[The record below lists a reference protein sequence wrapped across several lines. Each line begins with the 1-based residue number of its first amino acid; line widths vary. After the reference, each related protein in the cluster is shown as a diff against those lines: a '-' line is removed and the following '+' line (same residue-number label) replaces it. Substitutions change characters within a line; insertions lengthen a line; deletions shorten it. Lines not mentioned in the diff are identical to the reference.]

1 MNSPESWQEY
11 WDRPAYFFA
20 GSHQSRLSSEV
31 LVDNLLGVLPRKQD
45 CVLLD
50 YGCGRHPATVRLVEH
65 GMRLRLYD
73 QSASARSIVADEYT
87 DAHDVD
93 VLAEFDPM
101 QIGAGAVDYVL
112 MNSVVQYMTIPQLQE
127 VARIVSKILKPRGI
141 FIVSDVIPQKTSM
154 LPDLSRILM
163 QAVKSGYFVD
173 TMASLV
179 KLQLSPYRKLLISQ
193 GLSTHDLTS
202 LSDILTPLGF
212 RVTQLENNIG
222 IAANRTAY
230 FARLDNSHR

>member
-93 VLAEFDPM
+93 VSAEFDPM
-101 QIGAGAVDYVL
+101 QIGPVPGTVL
-112 MNSVVQYMTIPQLQE
+112 MNSVVQYMTFPNCRRSP
-127 VARIVSKILKPRGI
+127 ASYPRYET
-141 FIVSDVIPQKTSM
+141 PWY
-154 LPDLSRILM
+154 L
-163 QAVKSGYFVD
+163 
-173 TMASLV
+173 
-179 KLQLSPYRKLLISQ
+179 YR
-193 GLSTHDLTS
+193 
-202 LSDILTPLGF
+202 F
-212 RVTQLENNIG
+212 RCHP
-222 IAANRTAY
+222 ANQHAP
-230 FARLDNSHR
+230 